1 MANEAVILELHG
13 NKGDPVQFTVAEV
26 TTIEKGTIL
35 KLSADPRTA
44 IASSGA
50 ADCFAGIA
58 AAEKVGGDGS
68 TKVAA
73 YTNGIFDLK
82 CCPNVGV
89 TLGTLVTLSGAN
101 LIRTAVAGDIL
112 TGSIVG
118 KALETGSADEVI
130 AVQVGGLY

>member
-1 MANEAVILELHG
+1 MANEAVILELG
-13 NKGDPVQFTVAEV
+13 ANQGTPIQFTVSESV
-26 TTIEKGTIL
+26 TIEKGTLL

-50 ADCFAGIA
+50 SDVFAGIA

-68 TKVAA
+68 TKIAA
-73 YTNGIFDLK
+73 HTTGIYDLK
-82 CCPNVGV
+82 IIPNVGI
-89 TLGTLVTLSGAN
+89 TLGALVVLSGAN
-101 LIRTAVAGDIL
+101 LIRAAVAGDIL

-130 AVQVGGLY
+130 AVKLGVI